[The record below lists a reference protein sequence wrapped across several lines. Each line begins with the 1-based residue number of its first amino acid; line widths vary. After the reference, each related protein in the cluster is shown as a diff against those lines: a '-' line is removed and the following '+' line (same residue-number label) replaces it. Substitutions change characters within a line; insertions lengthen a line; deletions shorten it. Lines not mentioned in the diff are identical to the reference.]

1 MPYLRSTVCRRFGDL
16 IPGFTVTQ
24 TTGNSAYN
32 WPLLGLGPLLGLSG
46 STTFSNTFAQ
56 VPGLTGASLVTEI
69 LSGLNIGG
77 NPVLPPFVQALVNAI
92 IAPLNAINT
101 PSVTALDPRRAGEL
115 RSSAGRPVRLAR
127 NDADHCPWSGH
138 RPVGHRHRRLGSHRL
153 RGAVLPLGLASFGT
167 AGTPA
172 SSSQPRQ
179 GFPPS
184 VVPR

>member
-1 MPYLRSTVCRRFGDL
+1 MPTLNDL

-24 TTGNSAYN
+24 TQGNSAYN
-32 WPLLGLGPLLGLSG
+32 WPLLGLGSLLGLSG

-56 VPGLTGASLVTEI
+56 VPSLNGSSLVTEI

-77 NPVLPPFVQALVNAI
+77 NPVLPPLLQAAVNAI
-92 IAPLNAINT
+92 VAPLNAINT
-101 PSVTALDPRRAGEL
+101 PSVTAWIP
-115 RSSAGRPVRLAR
+115 AGRG
-127 NDADHCPWSGH
+127 NYG
-138 RPVGHRHRRLGSHRL
+138 
-153 RGAVLPLGLASFGT
+153 LPLGGQYGWLATMPTLAVGPVIGLSNTETVMSVPIGSFG
-167 AGTPA
+167 AVCRWAWRRSGSQAPPA

>member
-1 MPYLRSTVCRRFGDL
+1 M
-16 IPGFTVTQ
+16 TQ
-24 TTGNSAYN
+24 TNGYSAYN

-56 VPGLTGASLVTEI
+56 VPSLTGASLVTEI

-77 NPVLPPFVQALVNAI
+77 NPVLPPLVQAAVTAI
-92 IAPLNAINT
+92 LAPLNAINT
-101 PSVTALDPRRAGEL
+101 PSVTAWIPAGQGNYGL
-115 RSSAGRPVRLAR
+115 PLGGQYGWLATMPTLAIGPLAPLS
-127 NDADHCPWSGH
+127 NTETVMSVPI
-138 RPVGHRHRRLGSHRL
+138 GSL
-153 RGAVLPLGLASFGT
+153 GAVLPLGLARSGSR
-167 AGTPA
+167 APPA